1 MLFGDFSY
9 EELLSDLGSI
19 SVGLNLGPGV
29 TKGSG
34 FK

>member
-9 EELLSDLGSI
+9 EGLLSDLGST
-19 SVGLNLGPGV
+19 SVGLILGPGV
-29 TKGSG
+29 TKGPG